1 MASNKKRIG
10 LDQSARDTLKQID
23 DRLAWLVESMK
34 ENHIKPKEFTIDMAV
49 QKMAVAGTKVTHE
62 SMRSRFSRMVKS
74 GELSFRQAYIDGK
87 LTNIY
92 AQTTGVSA

>member
-1 MASNKKRIG
+1 
-10 LDQSARDTLKQID
+10 
-23 DRLAWLVESMK
+23 
-34 ENHIKPKEFTIDMAV
+34 MAV